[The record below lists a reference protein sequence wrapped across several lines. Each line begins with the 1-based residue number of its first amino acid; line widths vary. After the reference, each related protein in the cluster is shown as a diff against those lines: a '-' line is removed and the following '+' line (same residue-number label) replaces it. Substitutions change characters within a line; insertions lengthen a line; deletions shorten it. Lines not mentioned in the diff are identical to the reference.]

1 MAGERRRTD
10 NDRRQA
16 RRIAA
21 TFAVKN
27 STGGRV
33 QLCQA
38 EDISPGGITI
48 KRTKEPSYVPRST
61 TVALAFA
68 LPGTREEIAA
78 QGVITSDAPAG
89 SFRRT
94 GVSFIALQPEH
105 QRLIAGF
112 CRRAQ
117 RRKG

>member
-1 MAGERRRTD
+1 MVVSERRRMKR
-10 NDRRQA
+10 DRRRS
-16 RRIAA
+16 RRVAA

-27 STGGRV
+27 STGGQV

-38 EDISPGGITI
+38 EDICPGGMTI
-48 KRTKEPSYVPRST
+48 KRPKDPSYQPRM

-68 LPGTREEIAA
+68 LPGVAELIAA
-78 QGVITSDAPAG
+78 QGLITSDAASG

-94 GVSFIALQPEH
+94 GVSFIALRPED

-112 CRRAQ
+112 CRRGQ
-117 RRKG
+117 RI

>member
-1 MAGERRRTD
+1 MMAERRRTERE
-10 NDRRQA
+10 RRRA

-38 EDISPGGITI
+38 EDICPGGITI
-48 KRTKEPSYVPRST
+48 KRPKDASYTPRT

-68 LPGTREEIAA
+68 LPGTAELIAA
-78 QGVITSDAPAG
+78 EGMITSDAAAG

-94 GVSFIALQPEH
+94 GVSFVALRPEH
-105 QRLIAGF
+105 KRLIAGF
-112 CRRAQ
+112 CRRASP
-117 RRKG
+117 R

>member
-1 MAGERRRTD
+1 MVVERRRI
-10 NDRRQA
+10 NRDRRRV

-38 EDISPGGITI
+38 EDICPGGMTI
-48 KRTKEPSYVPRST
+48 KRPKDASYTPRT

-68 LPGTREEIAA
+68 LPGTAELIAA
-78 QGVITSDAPAG
+78 EGMITSDAAAG

-94 GVSFIALQPEH
+94 GVSFIAIRPEH
-105 QRLIAGF
+105 KKLIAGF

-117 RRKG
+117 R

>member
-1 MAGERRRTD
+1 MDERRRTKR
-10 NDRRQA
+10 DRRRA

-27 STGGRV
+27 STGGHV

-38 EDISPGGITI
+38 EDICPGGMTI
-48 KRTKEPSYVPRST
+48 KRPKDLSYTPRT

-68 LPGTREEIAA
+68 LPGMAELIAA
-78 QGVITSDAPAG
+78 EGLITSDAASG

-94 GVSFIALQPEH
+94 GISFIALRPEH

-112 CRRAQ
+112 CRRSQ
-117 RRKG
+117 RA

>member
-1 MAGERRRTD
+1 MAAERRRTKQE
-10 NDRRQA
+10 RRQI
-16 RRIAA
+16 RRIPA

-27 STGGRV
+27 ATGGLV

-48 KRTKEPSYVPRST
+48 KRPKDDSYTPRT
-61 TVALAFA
+61 PVALAFA

-78 QGVITSDAPAG
+78 EGVITSDAAVG

-94 GVSFIALQPEH
+94 GVSFLVLRPEH
-105 QRLIAGF
+105 RQAIAGF

-117 RRKG
+117 RRG